1 MIFMTCCQ
9 KTVFLL
15 VSHGLINVFSE
26 YCFYVVFFHLKFC
39 KFSELMEISMSR
51 VSYSF
56 WLRLVDNFINDFFY
70 VWLSFVER

>member
-1 MIFMTCCQ
+1 M
-9 KTVFLL
+9 
-15 VSHGLINVFSE
+15 SH
-26 YCFYVVFFHLKFC
+26 
-39 KFSELMEISMSR
+39 